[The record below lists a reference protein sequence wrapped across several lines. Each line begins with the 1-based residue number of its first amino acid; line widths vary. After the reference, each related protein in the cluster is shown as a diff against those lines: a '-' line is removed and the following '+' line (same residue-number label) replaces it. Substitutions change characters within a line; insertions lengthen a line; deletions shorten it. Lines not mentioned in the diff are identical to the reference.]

1 MYPSEVIALM
11 VVFGSGT
18 FVLSTSIICMSWLAN
33 ALTRKYFEFRER
45 ELSLRR
51 WEAEARLETS
61 RLNATI
67 PVWVDRNDPLEVAS
81 WHRAVAETWR
91 VSASKALS
99 PRLT

>member
-1 MYPSEVIALM
+1 MYASEVVALM

-18 FVLSTSIICMSWLAN
+18 IVLSTSIICMSWLAN

-61 RLNATI
+61 RQNATI
-67 PVWVDRNDPLEVAS
+67 PAWVDRSDPLEVAA
-81 WHRAVAETWR
+81 WNRAVAETWR
-91 VSASKALS
+91 VSASKAILQ
-99 PRLT
+99 RD